1 MIRDDIRNICIIAHV
16 DHGKTTLVDHLLKQA
31 GLFKSHEQTED
42 RMMDSNDL
50 ERERGITIL
59 AKNCSAIVKDVR
71 VNIVD
76 TPGHADFGG
85 EVERILGTVDG
96 AVLLVDAAEGP
107 LPQTRFV
114 LERAL
119 KYGHKIILCVN
130 KVDRPELESSD
141 RISEVVDEVFDLFVE
156 LGATDEQC
164 DFPIVYATARDG
176 WCTESL
182 EDVPKY
188 LSGELTGT
196 LEPLFDHI
204 LNSVHGPDVDQEGG
218 FKLQLSNIAW
228 SNYVGQLSIGRIVQG
243 KVSVGQQ
250 IFRKYYLEDGSVKAQ
265 KFQVSKLFRF
275 VGMAQVEVNELTA
288 GDIGVLAGCDEVRIG
303 DTLTGTQ
310 DVDPF
315 PKIEVQAPTIKMCFS
330 INTGPMSGKEGE
342 AIQSRKLGDRLERE
356 CRANVAFQLEPGDST
371 DQFYMCGRGELQFA
385 ILIEQMRR
393 EGLEFM
399 VGRPVVQYR
408 TVDGKLMEPIERAV
422 LTLPEEH
429 SGAVTE
435 MFQTRKGL
443 LDGYENQ
450 PGNRVKLTFNIPS
463 RGLLGIRTHYLTS
476 TRGEGLFSSEL
487 LGYEL
492 FKGDM
497 LARHNGAIVV
507 DRGGKTTDYSLKTLE
522 DRGILFIP
530 GGTEVY
536 EGMIIGENNRENDIN
551 VNPTKEKKLTN
562 VRASGSDGLTILQG
576 VRDMPLEK
584 CIEWIDED
592 EWIEIT
598 PQNIRLRKKTLASN
612 MRSVIRAPK
621 KKS

>member
-1 MIRDDIRNICIIAHV
+1 MIRNDIRNICIIAHV
-16 DHGKTTLVDHLLKQA
+16 DHGKTTLVDHLLKQS
-31 GLFKSHEQTED
+31 GLFGEHETVAE
-42 RMMDSNDL
+42 RVMDSEDL
-50 ERERGITIL
+50 EKERGITIL
-59 AKNCSAIVKDVR
+59 AKNCSVDVKGVR
-71 VNIVD
+71 INIVD

-119 KYGHKIILCVN
+119 KYGHKVILCIN
-130 KVDRPELESSD
+130 KVDRPELEGSE
-141 RISEVVDEVFDLFVE
+141 RISEVVNEVFDLFVE
-156 LGATDEQC
+156 LGASDEQC
-164 DFPIVYATARDG
+164 EFPIVYATARDG
-176 WCTESL
+176 WCTENL
-182 EDVPKY
+182 DDVPKH
-188 LSGELTGT
+188 LSGEKSGT

-204 LNSVHGPDVDQEGG
+204 IDTIHGPDVDVEGE

-228 SNYVGQLSIGRIVQG
+228 SNYVGQLSIGRIVSG
-243 KVSVGQQ
+243 KVTIGQQ
-250 IFRKYYLEDGSVKAQ
+250 VFRKYYEDDGTVKAQ

-275 VGMAQVEVNELTA
+275 EGMKQVEVNELTA
-288 GDIGVLAGCDEVRIG
+288 GDIGVLAGCNDVRIG
-303 DTLTGTQ
+303 DTLTGSQ
-310 DVDPF
+310 DVEPF

-342 AIQSRKLGDRLERE
+342 AIQSRKLGERLERE
-356 CRANVAFQLEPGDST
+356 CRANVAFSLEPGEST

-385 ILIEQMRR
+385 ILVEQMRR

-399 VGRPVVQYR
+399 IGRPIVQYQDKE
-408 TVDGKLMEPIERAV
+408 DGLYEPIERAV
-422 LTLPEEH
+422 LSLPEDH

-435 MFQTRKGL
+435 MFQNRKGL

-463 RGLLGIRTHYLTS
+463 RGLLGIRTHYLTL

-487 LGYEL
+487 LGYEP
-492 FKGDM
+492 FKGEM
-497 LARHNGAIVV
+497 LGRQNGAIVV
-507 DRGGKTTDYSLKTLE
+507 DRTGKTTDYALKTLE
-522 DRGILFIP
+522 DRGVLFVA
-530 GGTEVY
+530 GGVEVY

-576 VRDMPLEK
+576 VQEMPLEK
-584 CIEWIDED
+584 CIEWIDDD

-598 PQNIRLRKKTLASN
+598 PQTIRLRKKTLASN
-612 MRSVIRAPK
+612 MRSVIRSK
-621 KKS
+621 KKK

>member
-1 MIRDDIRNICIIAHV
+1 MIRNDIRNICIIAHV
-16 DHGKTTLVDHLLKQA
+16 DHGKTTLVDHLLKQS
-31 GLFKSHEQTED
+31 GLFGEHETVAE
-42 RMMDSNDL
+42 RVMDSEDL
-50 ERERGITIL
+50 EKERGITIL
-59 AKNCSAIVKDVR
+59 AKNCSVDVKGVR
-71 VNIVD
+71 INIVD

-119 KYGHKIILCVN
+119 KYGHKVILCIN
-130 KVDRPELESSD
+130 KVDRPELEGSE
-141 RISEVVDEVFDLFVE
+141 RISEVVNEVFDLFVE
-156 LGATDEQC
+156 LGASDEQC
-164 DFPIVYATARDG
+164 EFPIVYATARDG
-176 WCTESL
+176 WCTENL
-182 EDVPKY
+182 DDVPKH
-188 LSGELTGT
+188 LSGEKSGT

-204 LNSVHGPDVDQEGG
+204 IDTIHGPDVDVEGE

-228 SNYVGQLSIGRIVQG
+228 SNYVGQLSIGRIVSG
-243 KVSVGQQ
+243 KVTIGQQ
-250 IFRKYYLEDGSVKAQ
+250 VFRKYYEDDGTVKAQ

-275 VGMAQVEVNELTA
+275 EGMKQVEVNELTA
-288 GDIGVLAGCDEVRIG
+288 GDIGVLAGCNDVRIG
-303 DTLTGTQ
+303 DTLTGSQ
-310 DVDPF
+310 DVEPF

-342 AIQSRKLGDRLERE
+342 AIQSRKLGERLERE
-356 CRANVAFQLEPGDST
+356 CRANVAFSLEPGEST

-385 ILIEQMRR
+385 ILVEQMRR

-399 VGRPVVQYR
+399 IGRPIAQYQDKE
-408 TVDGKLMEPIERAV
+408 DGLYEPIERAV
-422 LTLPEEH
+422 LSLPEDH

-435 MFQTRKGL
+435 MFQNRKGL

-463 RGLLGIRTHYLTS
+463 RGLLGIRTHYLTL

-487 LGYEL
+487 LGYEP
-492 FKGDM
+492 FKGEM
-497 LARHNGAIVV
+497 LGRQNGAIVV
-507 DRGGKTTDYSLKTLE
+507 DRTGKTTDYALKTLE
-522 DRGILFIP
+522 DRGVLFVA
-530 GGTEVY
+530 GGVEVY

-576 VRDMPLEK
+576 VQEMPLEK
-584 CIEWIDED
+584 CIEWIDDD

-598 PQNIRLRKKTLASN
+598 PQTIRLRKKTLASN
-612 MRSVIRAPK
+612 MRSVIRSK
-621 KKS
+621 KKK